1 MNLSSS
7 DKLALMSFSSLERQA
22 TYQVLCGMM
31 AVDGDR
37 DPREKRI
44 LEDCMAVMNF
54 TESERVASR
63 SLSVNQQLQ
72 ILKSMDYLQKI
83 VLAKCLANVSIAD
96 GVVTREENGL
106 FMYLL
111 DILDLPADPDDLF
124 R

>member
-1 MNLSSS
+1 MALTSS
-7 DKLALMSFSSLERQA
+7 DKLALMTFSSRERQA

-44 LEDCMAVMNF
+44 IEDCMAAMNF

-63 SLSVNQQLQ
+63 SLSVSQQLQ
-72 ILKSMDYLQKI
+72 ILKSMDQLKKVY
-83 VLAKCLANVSIAD
+83 LAKFLAQVSVAD

-106 FMYLL
+106 FTYLL
-111 DILDLPADPDDLF
+111 NVLDLPLDPDDLF
-124 R
+124 

>member
-1 MNLSSS
+1 
-7 DKLALMSFSSLERQA
+7 
-22 TYQVLCGMM
+22 
-31 AVDGDR
+31 
-37 DPREKRI
+37 
-44 LEDCMAVMNF
+44 MAVMNF

-124 R
+124 Q